1 MEPAFAL
8 WITGRPGAGKSTLA
22 QALARAL
29 RRRGVAVAVL
39 ESDALRALLAP
50 GAGYDEQGRAAFYR
64 ALLGLAALLVHQ
76 GVPVLLDATAN
87 RRAYRAGAAAALPRF
102 LEVLVDCPQAVCEA
116 RDPKGLYR
124 RAHAG
129 EAPWLPGVGVPYE
142 APERPDVVVRGAEED
157 PEEAARRILSVL
169 SSRGYIRNTKSQCRP
184 CAARR
189 SSAPVG
195 PGPSARRASSPCPRP
210 RTSRR

>member
-1 MEPAFAL
+1 MAPAFAV

-29 RRRGVAVAVL
+29 RRRGVGVAVL

-50 GAGYDEQGRAAFYR
+50 GAGYDEQGRATFYR

-87 RRAYRAGAAAALPRF
+87 RRAYRADAATVLPRF

-124 RAHAG
+124 RARAG

-142 APERPDVVVRGAEED
+142 PPEQPDVVVQGATED
-157 PEEAARRILSVL
+157 PDEAAGRILAVL
-169 SSRGYIRNTKSQCRP
+169 SSRGYMPSQCRL

-195 PGPSARRASSPCPRP
+195 PGPSAWRASSPCPRP
-210 RTSRR
+210 RMSRR